1 MKKLIPILITNK
13 NISVLI
19 TCFVLIVCISLPY
32 AVYGQ
37 KQKLLVSGKVV
48 LDDDKPS
55 GTVIKIEKDGVQ
67 WKNVSIGE
75 NGRFTIGLEY
85 QFDYVL
91 SFEKKKYV
99 TKKISISTKLPPDV
113 KIDEGY
119 DPFTFSIS
127 LFKQYEGVNTVVFN
141 QPVGIIKY
149 NPKKDEFDFDTDY
162 TKSIQSEI
170 SKVEAEV
177 EVKKTEEKEQLK
189 QEQLANN
196 LNKANKNANN
206 DLYNAKAKQD
216 EDAKAKAKAKTD
228 NDNRN
233 NQTAGKSPNDEYKEK
248 LRAKAEN
255 DSRKRTE
262 AEAIADENKRRLA
275 EAKAKQEEEMRK
287 AKAAGKLKSYLA
299 SIYPAGITIEIT
311 KDDRKETKRYIVNR
325 DSLANE
331 YIEVLHAWGGKYY
344 FKNGET
350 ISNIIF
356 KKETKPMGAE
366 PVYIKNE

>member
-1 MKKLIPILITNK
+1 MKKLIPILITSK
-13 NISVLI
+13 HLYGFIGCIVL
-19 TCFVLIVCISLPY
+19 TLCLILSNTSF
-32 AVYGQ
+32 AQ
-37 KQKLLVSGKVV
+37 KQKLLVSGKIAI
-48 LDDDKPS
+48 DDGKPA
-55 GTVIKIEKDGVQ
+55 GTVIKIEKDGTH
-67 WKNVSIGE
+67 WKNVSVGE

-85 QFDYVL
+85 QFDYIL

-119 DPFTFSIS
+119 DPFQFNIN

-149 NPKKDEFDFDTDY
+149 SSKKDDFDFDTDY

-170 SKVEAEV
+170 SKAESEV
-177 EVKKTEEKEQLK
+177 EVKKNEEKEQQK

-196 LNKANKNANN
+196 LNKANNTANN
-206 DLYNAKAKQD
+206 DANKAKAKQD
-216 EDAKAKAKAKTD
+216 EDSKNKVKPKAE
-228 NDNRN
+228 NDNKN
-233 NQTAGKSPNDEYKEK
+233 IQNAGKSTNEEYQAMLK
-248 LRAKAEN
+248 AKAEN
-255 DSRKRTE
+255 DARKRNE
-262 AEAIADENKRRLA
+262 AQAKSEEDKRRLA

-299 SIYPAGITIEIT
+299 SIYPNGITIEKS
-311 KDDRKETKRYIVNR
+311 KDDRKESNRYIVNR

-331 YIEVLHAWGGKYY
+331 YIEVIHSWGGKYY

-356 KKETKPMGAE
+356 KKETKPIGVE